1 MFRKTL
7 VVSFALTVLSLV
19 FSGPFS
25 GPALAQGWAE
35 YINQEERFGINFPGE
50 PESVASSF
58 EMPSGASYPANIY
71 HTEDSAGRYV
81 LTVVNYEGANRDEI
95 ETILD
100 DAIDVMRG
108 SGGDVTYDEVAVYD
122 GMETQMMQF
131 ANADQ
136 SRRFVALIHPPPSA
150 RLHRL
155 YIVEGHAAANLPIPG
170 HFQQSLFIVDL
181 MGERVR
187 YSTDIE
193 GNKFRVQPNTG
204 GMPLL
209 APECA
214 PGLPCLAYE

>member
-1 MFRKTL
+1 MLRNVL
-7 VVSFALTVLSLV
+7 VISIAMTI
-19 FSGPFS
+19 FSVQLS
-25 GPALAQGWAE
+25 GPAFAQGWAE
-35 YINQEERFGINFPGE
+35 YVNQEERFGINFPGE
-50 PESVASSF
+50 PERVASSF
-58 EMPSGASYPANIY
+58 EMASGVSYPANIY
-71 HTEDSAGRYV
+71 RTEDSAGRYV
-81 LTVVNYEGANRDEI
+81 LTVVNYEGATRDEV

-100 DAIDVMRG
+100 DAIEVMRA

-136 SRRFVALIHPPPSA
+136 SRRFVALIHPPQSA

-155 YIVEGHAAANLPIPG
+155 YIVEGAAAAGLPIPG

-181 MGERVR
+181 EGERVR

-193 GNKFRVQPNTG
+193 GNKFRVIPNSGGQPF
-204 GMPLL
+204 L